1 MLDLGHIQKLKIVDI
16 IERGAYLEDGHGNEL
31 LLPMKE
37 VPTEAQPGQ
46 ELEVFI
52 YRDSEDRLIATMDRP
67 FAEVGSFASLKVKS
81 VDKIGAFLDWGLP
94 KDLFLPYSEQTREI
108 KPGQYVMVAVY
119 IDNSDRIAASM
130 RWERHVSK
138 EVPAYKENQSVSL
151 VIMGRSDLGYKALVE
166 GKHSGMLF
174 ENEVFERLE
183 QGQKINGFI
192 KQVRSDGKIDLL
204 LQPMGNFGTSD
215 LSAKIL
221 EVLKAK
227 GGFLAVTDKTD
238 PEVIYKLFGVSKK
251 KYKMALGGLYKS
263 RKITIADDGIRLAAS
278 SN

>member
-16 IERGAYLEDGHGNEL
+16 IERGAYLEDGHGNEV

-37 VPTEAQPGQ
+37 VPKEAQSGQ

-52 YRDSEDRLIATMDRP
+52 YRDSEDRLIATTDRP

-94 KDLFLPYSEQTREI
+94 KDLFLPYSEQTREL
-108 KPGQYVMVAVY
+108 KPGLYAMVAVY

-130 RWERHVSK
+130 RWERHMSK
-138 EVPAYKENQSVSL
+138 EVPAYKENQAVNL
-151 VIMGRSDLGYKALVE
+151 VIMGRSDLGYKALVD
-166 GKHSGMLF
+166 GKYAGMLF

-183 QGQKINGFI
+183 QGQKISGFI

-221 EVLKAK
+221 EAIKAK
-227 GGFLAVTDKTD
+227 GGFLPVTEKTD
-238 PEVIYKLFGVSKK
+238 PEVIYELFGVSKK

-263 RKITIADDGIRLAAS
+263 RKITIADDGIRLV
-278 SN
+278 